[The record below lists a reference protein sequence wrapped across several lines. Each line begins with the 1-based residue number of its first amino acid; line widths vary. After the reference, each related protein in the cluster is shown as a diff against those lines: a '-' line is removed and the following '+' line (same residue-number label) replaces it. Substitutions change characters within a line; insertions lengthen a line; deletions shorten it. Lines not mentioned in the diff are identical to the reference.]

1 VIYAT
6 NPNGANAISEIRFAG
21 SSEVLVFSE

>member
-6 NPNGANAISEIRFAG
+6 NPNGSNTINEIRFAG